1 MASEWGAQAA
11 APCSGNDLPARG
23 RPDYITEITC
33 SLKNSKVR
41 EAIKLSAWQSQ
52 LVLHQLPRLG
62 TSRVGTSQEDGHVW
76 VNKPVAIPQRYCLL
90 NSSICARDISRLA
103 PPRLIKILVLF
114 FFCCFFFIIYFFFP
128 GCNDRWSA
136 HKPCW
141 LQGGHPQALSQVW
154 SSWSWSRLPPMGLA
168 QVSGMP
174 HSLFTSVGIFH
185 QAKNGKPSKPF
196 SSAPWDALVVQVAAQ
211 PNIFI
216 VLARWVF
223 SKGRCW
229 EGFTSCWC
237 LRYVSAIAVFLWIT
251 CPLAQPPV

>member
-114 FFCCFFFIIYFFFP
+114 FFCCFFFIIYFFSLDAMIDGVPINPAGSREDIPKHWARFGATGHGAGFHP
-128 GCNDRWSA
+128 WAWLRSLGCLTLCSHLWEYFTRPRMENPPSPSAQHLGMRSWCRWQHSPTFSLCWPAGFSA
-136 HKPCW
+136 KEDV
-141 LQGGHPQALSQVW
+141 GKGSHPVGASDTFQL
-154 SSWSWSRLPPMGLA
+154 L
-168 QVSGMP
+168 
-174 HSLFTSVGIFH
+174 LFSFG
-185 QAKNGKPSKPF
+185 
-196 SSAPWDALVVQVAAQ
+196 
-211 PNIFI
+211 
-216 VLARWVF
+216 
-223 SKGRCW
+223 
-229 EGFTSCWC
+229 
-237 LRYVSAIAVFLWIT
+237 
-251 CPLAQPPV
+251 